1 MVNKNDAVIAYLKTC
16 PEIAEHSLFF
26 NFAEKEDDNHLFA
39 TYADSTETI
48 RNYVD
53 GSRELRYT
61 FTIIVY
67 KSVAYNELIEGLPDE
82 NMEEMVDVQS
92 IVDWIEEQNDNEV
105 FPDFGEDCIIDSIEP
120 LTNIPL
126 LNNVEGDVQ
135 PALAQYSLGVR
146 IQYLDTSK
154 VIWNS

>member
-67 KSVAYNELIEGLPDE
+67 KSVAYNELIAIHLKHSPLSVSAKHSYPFSM
-82 NMEEMVDVQS
+82 NRQFPQS
-92 IVDWIEEQNDNEV
+92 LRSATS
-105 FPDFGEDCIIDSIEP
+105 C
-120 LTNIPL
+120 L
-126 LNNVEGDVQ
+126 LQ
-135 PALAQYSLGVR
+135 ARWALSMTMLEIR
-146 IQYLDTSK
+146 RLNPTCSM
-154 VIWNS
+154 